1 MFDFLFFF
9 RSVMLGVGLAMDAFS
24 VSLANGLHEP
34 FMRRKKMCGVAAV
47 FGVFQGMMPMIG
59 WICVRTVAQRFQAFE
74 KAVPWIALG
83 LLLLIGGKM
92 VVESLRGQDEEEPP
106 RVGVWG
112 LLVQGVATSIDAL
125 SVGFTIAAYKWYA
138 ALVAVSIV
146 AAVTGISN
154 ARILE
159 NLEKLSAEFLGD
171 IIIRIPIVPGYNTDE
186 NELRKM
192 AEYLH
197 KLRIKGIELLSYH
210 AMGEHKW
217 QAIGA
222 PVQAYTA
229 PSEMQIYRSFFKA

>member
-47 FGVFQGMMPMIG
+47 FGLFQGMMPMIG

-74 KAVPWIALG
+74 KVVPWIALG

-146 AAVTGISN
+146 AAVTFAICLIGIYIGKKVGTKFSN
-154 ARILE
+154 KATLFGGIIL
-159 NLEKLSAEFLGD
+159 
-171 IIIRIPIVPGYNTDE
+171 IVIGFEIFFT
-186 NELRKM
+186 
-192 AEYLH
+192 
-197 KLRIKGIELLSYH
+197 GI
-210 AMGEHKW
+210 
-217 QAIGA
+217 
-222 PVQAYTA
+222 
-229 PSEMQIYRSFFKA
+229 F

>member
-112 LLVQGVATSIDAL
+112 LLIQGVATSIDAL

-146 AAVTGISN
+146 AAVTFAICLIGIYIGKKVGTKFSN
-154 ARILE
+154 KATLFGGIIL
-159 NLEKLSAEFLGD
+159 
-171 IIIRIPIVPGYNTDE
+171 IVIGFEIFFT
-186 NELRKM
+186 
-192 AEYLH
+192 
-197 KLRIKGIELLSYH
+197 GI
-210 AMGEHKW
+210 
-217 QAIGA
+217 
-222 PVQAYTA
+222 
-229 PSEMQIYRSFFKA
+229 F

>member
-47 FGVFQGMMPMIG
+47 FGLFQGMMPMIG

-106 RVGVWG
+106 RVGFLG

-146 AAVTGISN
+146 AAVTFAICLIGIYIGKKVGTKFSN
-154 ARILE
+154 KATLFGGIIL
-159 NLEKLSAEFLGD
+159 
-171 IIIRIPIVPGYNTDE
+171 IVIGFEIFFT
-186 NELRKM
+186 
-192 AEYLH
+192 
-197 KLRIKGIELLSYH
+197 GI
-210 AMGEHKW
+210 
-217 QAIGA
+217 
-222 PVQAYTA
+222 
-229 PSEMQIYRSFFKA
+229 F

>member
-106 RVGVWG
+106 RVGFLG

-146 AAVTGISN
+146 AAVTFAICLIGIYIGKKVGTKFSN
-154 ARILE
+154 KATLFGGIIL
-159 NLEKLSAEFLGD
+159 
-171 IIIRIPIVPGYNTDE
+171 IVIGFEIFFT
-186 NELRKM
+186 
-192 AEYLH
+192 
-197 KLRIKGIELLSYH
+197 GI
-210 AMGEHKW
+210 
-217 QAIGA
+217 
-222 PVQAYTA
+222 
-229 PSEMQIYRSFFKA
+229 F